1 MIPTPVYSLI
11 TMNFSIEIIPERLK
25 ERNVLSMIMVTF
37 VLIRYFKHRD
47 YFHPILLETNEI
59 RDSDFIQERER
70 DR

>member
-37 VLIRYFKHRD
+37 MLIRYFKHRD
-47 YFHPILLETNEI
+47 YFHPFLLYY
-59 RDSDFIQERER
+59 
-70 DR
+70 